1 MRREKLN
8 MWSDNYRMLTLGHK
22 KVSHPEAGDFFVIAF
37 SD

>member
-8 MWSDNYRMLTLGHK
+8 VGSDNYRMLTLGHK